1 MFKIY
6 IYYYSFILL
15 LYELSAII
23 VKIKFN
29 KDFIFITFFIFIH
42 ILLFYKFN
50 INKIKITFL
59 NAFLLCMLNYILNVF
74 ASFIYIILL
83 SIVNK
88 QSFPSIEFDYNE
100 WYIKILGFLLSII
113 YILCFCIF
121 YNIFVKIVDYFKKNK
136 LK

>member
-23 VKIKFN
+23 VKINFN

>member
-29 KDFIFITFFIFIH
+29 KDFIFFTFFIFIH